1 MPNSR
6 RRLGALVLAVGL
18 LLALPTRAFAIFTF
32 VNSNSTSNNGAA
44 GTLAVAVTGVHANDL
59 VFVAASASG
68 TGAITCS
75 DGTTTLTPLTQVSA
89 SNSGFTTR
97 GFYLLASVASGTVTY
112 TATFTATPTNRS
124 IEVDVF
130 TPSAAAT
137 FDQQNGVEAIAT
149 TAGVSNNVTTTIADQ
164 LAFGAQAN
172 ENQSGSAGPPV
183 EQINGVSR
191 TAVIDSGTGA
201 TLWYTTPNS
210 TFTGQAT
217 ETIATST
224 RILTIIATF
233 GISGGGAVVC
243 RRTLLGVGC

>member
-1 MPNSR
+1 MS
-6 RRLGALVLAVGL
+6 
-18 LLALPTRAFAIFTF
+18 FTL
-32 VNSNSTSNNGAA
+32 VNSNSTSNNGAG
-44 GTLAVAVTGVHANDL
+44 GTLGVAVTGVHANDL
-59 VFVAASASG
+59 VFVAASCTG

-75 DGTTTLTPLTQVSA
+75 DGTTTLTPLTQIST
-89 SNSGFTTR
+89 SNSGTTLR

-124 IEVDVF
+124 IDVYIF

-164 LAFGAQAN
+164 LCFGAETN
-172 ENQSGSAGPPV
+172 ENQSASSL
-183 EQINGVSR
+183 ETINSVAR

-201 TLWYTTPNS
+201 SLWYTTPSS
-210 TFTGQAT
+210 TFTNGQAA
-217 ETIATST
+217 ETIGSST

-233 GISGGGAVVC
+233 GISGASPNQVAWYK
-243 RRTLLGVGC
+243 L